1 MNDNVTMLDPQYS
14 LPAEVREAL
23 TNVSAEAARWN
34 VALRPT
40 QPSPSFRRRIAVAR
54 TAIQHLEVELARLPE
69 SAPAA
74 DHRIIGLLDLRANPR
89 VLRTAVTGVEPK
101 PSDDRETLP
110 RVMLGA
116 NEDEPRVATLCATYL
131 RAVDGE
137 ADTVSFTVFLRALQA
152 HEPLTLDEI
161 WDLPS
166 YLRFAQLESI
176 LAAAEE
182 ALTEHSDDS
191 DLLVQ
196 RLFASLRDMGN
207 VDWGSVLE
215 PLIVFDAILR
225 QDPTGTF
232 AKMDFETRDMYRDRV
247 AFLARNSDCTE
258 LQVAE
263 QALELAREASH
274 QRYKDPRIQQRCSHI
289 GYYLVSRGTA
299 NLAERINFHAPLSY
313 RIRAAIRK
321 NADDFYI
328 TGIELVT
335 IFFIAVMLFPL
346 LPSYPVFPK
355 LAITFVLMIMPVMQC
370 AVELMNNSITSI
382 FDPDPLPKLE
392 FASGIPAECATLV
405 VVPTL
410 LLNEKQVREMVDE
423 LEVRYLANR
432 DPNLHFA
439 LLTDLPDSV
448 SKPHENDSNPLVEL
462 AIRYINDLNAR
473 YASARNGGFLFLHR
487 HRIFNVRQGVW
498 MGWERK
504 RGKLLDLN
512 KLLVGEYDAF
522 PIKAGRLDALK
533 NIRYILTLDSDT
545 QLPRGTAARMIGA
558 IAHPLNQAII
568 DPKLRIVVEGYG
580 ILQPRVGVSVS
591 SASRSRLAALYS
603 GQAGFDIYARAIS
616 DAYQD
621 LYGEGIFTGKG
632 IYEVSALHAVLN
644 RRFPRNSLLSH
655 DLIEGAYARAGL
667 ATDVELIDDY
677 PSHYS
682 AYTRRKHRWVR
693 GDWQIAQWM
702 FSRVPDES
710 GKLVPSPISTV
721 SRWKIFDNLRRSL
734 VEPFTFILFVAGW
747 LWLPG
752 GPVYWTI
759 LLFLLFMFPTIVQF
773 TFGVGRAI
781 AGRREGA
788 VPQALEGAGHATLLA
803 LLNLSFLPHQALLVL
818 DAVVRALIRRFI
830 TGERLLEWETA
841 AEAES
846 QTRRTTPVDRYLA
859 LMPFIACLL
868 AVVVYLASHNRATFL
883 VAAPILLLW
892 CMSTVLTAWLNR
904 PPREI
909 TQLKSADRTLLLGH
923 ALRIWRYFH
932 QFGTARHN
940 YLIPDNVEENG
951 LFEAA
956 RVSPTNVGLLLNARQ
971 AAVEF
976 GFLNIPEFVDLTEK
990 SLDTIRRLEKFRGH
1004 LYNWYD
1010 TNSCAPLETNPFVS
1024 SVDSGNFVASLYT
1037 LHTGALSLLRKPLI
1051 SRSLFTAFRPF
1062 WELIQQQGKLPGPLS
1077 KLTLPSE
1084 SASVSDWLNWLPDT
1098 YETFRASST
1107 VGAKDPWWQEEM
1119 HKRIG
1124 AILQIVHNYAPWLD
1138 PRFAPLHDDPEFAIE
1153 SDTELLTIDKASEYC
1168 ARLQTRFSEAGV
1180 ATNARQVLALQLRDS
1195 LPAAAR
1201 NLGDLS
1207 DRLRGLAHQAARLA
1221 EETDFRFLINPG
1233 RRILSIGY
1241 DVKRQRVHEAC
1252 YDMLASEARTATFL
1266 AIARGDIGQQSWFR
1280 LGRDFTYAFGSHV
1293 LMSWTGTMF
1302 EYLMPALWMRRY
1314 PGTLLSD
1321 TLTGAVRVQQSFAR
1335 SLGLPWGISESG
1347 LARKDDAGHYG
1358 YHAFGVPHLAL
1369 SFEATAGPVVSP
1381 YSTFLALS
1389 VDMEECLHNLRRMAS
1404 AGWVGAFGFYESVDY
1419 STGINN
1425 GEIVREWMAHHQGM
1439 SLLALLN
1446 CLSDDIVQQWF
1457 HSNALVQSAELL
1469 LHEVPRSKAAL
1480 KAMMKEFSFVPH
1492 RFADAA

>member
-1 MNDNVTMLDPQYS
+1 MNDNVTILDPQYS
-14 LPAEVREAL
+14 LSAEVREAL
-23 TNVSAEAARWN
+23 MKASAESARWD
-34 VALRPT
+34 VTLRPT
-40 QPSPSFRRRIAVAR
+40 KPSTFRRRVAAAR
-54 TAIQHLEVELARLPE
+54 TAIQQLEQQLAKLPV
-69 SAPAA
+69 SAAA
-74 DHRIIGLLDLRANPR
+74 SDHRIIGLLDLRANPR
-89 VLRTAVTGVEPK
+89 VLRSAVTGVVLK
-101 PSDDRETLP
+101 PGDRDTLP
-110 RVMLGA
+110 RVVLGST
-116 NEDEPRVATLCATYL
+116 EDEPRVATLSAAYL
-131 RAVDGE
+131 RAVHGE
-137 ADTVSFTVFLRALQA
+137 GDAVTLTAFIRALQS
-152 HEPLTLDEI
+152 HDPLTLDEI
-161 WDLPS
+161 WSLPA
-166 YLRFAQLESI
+166 YLRFSQVETI
-176 LAAAEE
+176 LAAADE
-182 ALTEHSDDS
+182 ALTTRSDEA
-191 DLLVQ
+191 DLRVQ
-196 RLFASLRDMGN
+196 RLFAGLRDLGN
-207 VDWGSVLE
+207 IDWGSVLE
-215 PLIVFDAILR
+215 PLIVFDAVLR

-232 AKMDFETRDMYRDRV
+232 AQMDFESRDRYRDRV
-247 AFLARNSDCTE
+247 SYFARHSDCTE

-263 QALELAREASH
+263 HALNLAREATH
-274 QRYKDPRIQQRCSHI
+274 QQYKDPRIQQRCSHI
-289 GYYLVSRGTA
+289 GYYLVSRGAA
-299 NLAERINFHAPLSY
+299 NLAERINFHAPLSH
-313 RIRAAIRK
+313 RMRSAIRA

-335 IFFIAVMLFPL
+335 ILFIAAMLFPL

-355 LAITFVLMIMPVMQC
+355 LAITFVLMIMPVMQS
-370 AVELMNNSITSI
+370 AVELMNNSITAI
-382 FDPDPLPKLE
+382 FDPEPLPKLD
-392 FASGIPAECATLV
+392 FSSGIPSECATLV

-410 LLNEKQVREMVDE
+410 LLNEKQVREMIDD

-448 SKPHENDSNPLVEL
+448 SKPHENDSNPLVDL
-462 AIRYINDLNAR
+462 AIRLINDLNAR
-473 YASARNGGFLFLHR
+473 YASARSGGFLFLHR

-545 QLPRGTAARMIGA
+545 QLPRGSAAHLIGA

-603 GQAGFDIYARAIS
+603 GQAGFDVYARAIS

-632 IYEVSALHAVLN
+632 IYEVAALHAVLN

-667 ATDVELIDDY
+667 ATDIEVIDDY

-734 VEPFTFILFVAGW
+734 VEPFTFLLFVAGW

-752 GPVYWTI
+752 GPLYWTI
-759 LLFLLFMFPTIVQF
+759 LLFLLFMFPTVVQF
-773 TFGVGRAI
+773 AFGVGRAI
-781 AGRREGA
+781 VSRREGA
-788 VPQALEGAGHATLLA
+788 VSQALEGSGQSTLLA

-818 DAVVRALIRRFI
+818 DAVVRSLIRRFI
-830 TGERLLEWETA
+830 TGDRLLEWETA
-841 AEAES
+841 AESES
-846 QTRRTTPVDRYLA
+846 QVRKTTPVDRYLG
-859 LMPFIACLL
+859 LMPLIACAL
-868 AVVVYLASHNRATFL
+868 AVVVYFFAPTHWAFL
-883 VAAPILLLW
+883 VAAPMLLLW

-909 TQLKSADRTLLLGH
+909 AELNSGDRSLLYSH

-932 QFGTARHN
+932 QFGTERHN
-940 YLIPDNVEENG
+940 YLIPDNVEEDG

-976 GFLNIPEFVDLTEK
+976 GFLSIPEFVQLTEK

-1010 TNSCAPLETNPFVS
+1010 TQTCAPLEANPFVS

-1037 LHTGALSLLRKPLI
+1037 LHTGSLSLLRKPLL
-1051 SRSLFTAFRPF
+1051 SRSLFAAFRPY
-1062 WELIQQQGKLPGPLS
+1062 WELIQQQGRLPGPLS
-1077 KLTLPSE
+1077 KLSMPSD
-1084 SASVSDWLNWLPDT
+1084 SASLSEWLNWLPNA

-1107 VGAKDPWWQEEM
+1107 IGAKDPWWQEEL

-1124 AILQIVHNYAPWLD
+1124 AILQLVRKYVPWLD
-1138 PRFAPLHDDPEFAIE
+1138 PRFAQLHNDPEFGIGDNA
-1153 SDTELLTIDKASEYC
+1153 ELLTVDEAADFC
-1168 ARLQTRFSEAGV
+1168 ARLQARFESQARV
-1180 ATNARQVLALQLRDS
+1180 ASTARQVLALQLRDA
-1195 LPAAAR
+1195 LPSAAR
-1201 NLGDLS
+1201 NLNDLS
-1207 DRLRGLAHQAARLA
+1207 VRLRGVAQQAERLA
-1221 EETDFRFLINPG
+1221 EETDFSFLINPG
-1233 RRILSIGY
+1233 RRILSIGF
-1241 DVKRQRVHEAC
+1241 DVKRQRVHESC

-1266 AIARGDIGQQSWFR
+1266 AIARGDIPQQSWFR
-1280 LGRDFTYAFGSHV
+1280 LGRDFTYAFGTHA

-1321 TLTGAVRVQQSFAR
+1321 TLTGAVRVQQAFAR
-1335 SLGLPWGISESG
+1335 SLGLPWGISEAG

-1369 SFEATAGPVVSP
+1369 SFEATAGPVISP
-1381 YSTFLALS
+1381 YSTFLALG
-1389 VDMEECLHNLRRMAS
+1389 VDMDESLHNLRRMAS
-1404 AGWVGAFGFYESVDY
+1404 AGWIGAFGFYESVDY
-1419 STGINN
+1419 SMGNHN

-1439 SLLALLN
+1439 ALLAILN
-1446 CLSDDIVQQWF
+1446 CLCDDIVQQWF

-1480 KAMMKEFSFVPH
+1480 RAMMKDFSFVPH